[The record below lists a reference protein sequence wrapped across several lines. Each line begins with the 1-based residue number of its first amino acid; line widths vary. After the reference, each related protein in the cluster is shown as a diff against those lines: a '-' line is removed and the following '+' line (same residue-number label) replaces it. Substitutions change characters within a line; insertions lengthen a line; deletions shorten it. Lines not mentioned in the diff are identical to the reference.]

1 MRIRTVLTYKQII
14 TILGLAMLLSNT
26 VVMCIVF
33 IAAHL
38 NNDLITVTIN
48 DYGEKGIE
56 SIILPITLIL
66 GVYIL
71 ASYMK
76 DVLREYVKVLK
87 EKKNHANSI

>member
-14 TILGLAMLLSNT
+14 TLLGLAMLLSNT

-38 NNDLITVTIN
+38 NNNQITVTIN
-48 DYGEKGIE
+48 DYGEKGVE
-56 SIILPITLIL
+56 SIILRIALIL

-71 ASYMK
+71 FDYIKNMK
-76 DVLREYVKVLK
+76 KELK
-87 EKKNHANSI
+87 ENVDII